1 VTDWLTESGGER
13 SGDLRKI
20 PLIPKRAFSIHRWN
34 KVSLSKKKKKKK
46 KKNFGGKQPIDD
58 TIK

>member
-20 PLIPKRAFSIHRWN
+20 PLIPKRAFSIHRWH
-34 KVSLSKKKKKKK
+34 KVDLRIKSK
-46 KKNFGGKQPIDD
+46 NVVEKQPRDD